1 MEELINDYERKIK
14 AVNELLEQQ
23 NDIVAIKRLETKRG
37 CYRAFIVDLKRAMA
51 DADTGDRQLTIPDV
65 TNRTLKDALIMALYH
80 DGWADEQ
87 GNQKPIHNK
96 LGAPKWVKNAFELLA
111 YYGW

>member
-23 NDIVAIKRLETKRG
+23 SDIVAIKRLETKRG

-51 DADTGDRQLTIPDV
+51 DADTGDRQLTIPV
-65 TNRTLKDALIMALYH
+65 VSQQREQLAILALERISKAHSESFSAGVASEALYKIANC
-80 DGWADEQ
+80 G
-87 GNQKPIHNK
+87 
-96 LGAPKWVKNAFELLA
+96 
-111 YYGW
+111 

>member
-37 CYRAFIVDLKRAMA
+37 CYRAFIVDLKRAIA
-51 DADTGDRQLTIPDV
+51 DAETGDIP
-65 TNRTLKDALIMALYH
+65 T
-80 DGWADEQ
+80 
-87 GNQKPIHNK
+87 
-96 LGAPKWVKNAFELLA
+96 
-111 YYGW
+111 